1 MEHLIIAPILIP
13 AFAGMLLLLEV
24 RERQRLRRLTG
35 LLATLA
41 LIPVALGLWR
51 YANHGTF
58 RPVALARARRLL
70 VSCVIPPHDH
80 FPLE

>member
-35 LLATLA
+35 LLATMA
-41 LIPVALGLWR
+41 LIPVALSP
-51 YANHGTF
+51 A
-58 RPVALARARRLL
+58 
-70 VSCVIPPHDH
+70 
-80 FPLE
+80 